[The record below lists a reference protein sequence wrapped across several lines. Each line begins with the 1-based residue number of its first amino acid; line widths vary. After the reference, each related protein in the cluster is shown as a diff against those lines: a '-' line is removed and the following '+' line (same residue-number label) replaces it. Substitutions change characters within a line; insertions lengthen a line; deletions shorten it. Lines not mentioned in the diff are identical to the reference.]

1 MPVPLPPPPVP
12 VMRQPVLLCLGLCLS
27 AATASFFSRDGDY
40 RLAGLFQLHGLAPRA
55 AARPLVDGC
64 DE

>member
-1 MPVPLPPPPVP
+1 
-12 VMRQPVLLCLGLCLS
+12 MRQPVLLCLGLCLS

>member
-1 MPVPLPPPPVP
+1 MRPPA
-12 VMRQPVLLCLGLCLS
+12 LLCLGACLG
-27 AATASFFSRDGDY
+27 AAAAFFSRDGDY

-55 AARPLVDGC
+55 AARPLVDDC